1 MDQRKHIYYL
11 DYLRIFAA
19 VSVVWMHTAS
29 SGLQLEPTLGWQ
41 AMNLVTS
48 LAFTAVPL
56 FFMISGYLLLSD
68 PRTAEVSTLK
78 TRLPRLLVPLA
89 CWSLVAALW
98 NCWYQRS
105 WNLASLLRELAGALY
120 EPIFMPY
127 WFLYTLLAIYLISP
141 LLRAALAGTGKQG
154 AKLVVLLAALVSLRA
169 MLRPFLPD
177 AWQGYLNLNL
187 LVKLSAWGGY
197 LLLFLLGW
205 VLGNLDR
212 RIDNRLLLGVA
223 LVCYAV
229 IVVGTWRATVARG
242 SYFGLF
248 QDQSAGFEVVLAACL
263 FLLAK
268 QNLDRPCRW
277 LERSGTVPLLFAV
290 YLIHAPALRV
300 ITALIYSP
308 QRFLAVSAATV
319 LIFALCLLLAK
330 TFASLPFLCYPLTGL
345 PYRTTGRRCGWFSS
359 GS

>member
-1 MDQRKHIYYL
+1 MDRKHIYYL

-19 VSVVWMHTAS
+19 LSVVWMHTAS
-29 SGLQLEPTLGWQ
+29 SGLQGEPTLGWQ

-78 TRLPRLLVPLA
+78 TRLPRLIVPLA
-89 CWSLVAALW
+89 CWTVVAALW
-98 NCWYQRS
+98 NCYYQRDWS
-105 WNLASLLRELAGALY
+105 AAFLLRQLADALY
-120 EPIFMPY
+120 QPIFTPY
-127 WFLYTLLAIYLISP
+127 WFLYTLIAIYLISP
-141 LLRAALAGTGKQG
+141 LLRGALAGTGKGG
-154 AKLVVLLAALVSLRA
+154 ARLVVVLAALVSLRA

-177 AWQGYLNLNL
+177 EWQGYLNLNF

-197 LLLFLLGW
+197 LLLFLLGR
-205 VLGNLDR
+205 VLGNLER
-212 RIDNRLLLGVA
+212 RIDNRLLIGAA

-229 IVVGTWRATVARG
+229 IVVGTWRGTVSRG

-248 QDQSAGFEVVLAACL
+248 QDQSAGFEVVLAVCL

-268 QNLDRPCRW
+268 QNLDRPCRFV
-277 LERSGTVPLLFAV
+277 ERSGLVPLLFPV

-300 ITALIYSP
+300 MTALVYSP
-308 QRFLAVSAATV
+308 QRFLAVAGVTAALFV
-319 LIFALCLLLAK
+319 LCLLAAK
-330 TFASLPFLCYPLTGL
+330 TIVSVPFLCYPLTGL
-345 PYRTTGRRCGWFSS
+345 PYRKTGRRCGWFSS
-359 GS
+359 GA